1 MKKRLQG
8 VEIQQPVDHLIMVIN
23 TYKYIETIDNFNTK
37 GGGRDIIL
45 VIYII
50 DKGAPKARS
59 IDMTQHGTPH
69 KVSKDE
75 AE

>member
-1 MKKRLQG
+1 
-8 VEIQQPVDHLIMVIN
+8 MVIN
-23 TYKYIETIDNFNTK
+23 TYKYIETIDNFNT
-37 GGGRDIIL
+37 
-45 VIYII
+45 
-50 DKGAPKARS
+50 KGAPKARS